1 MKKTI
6 RTVIMCMCILA
17 GAWLVSSPSYAQE
30 NHTYQTQIEPRC
42 SGMANSTCNLFFP
55 EYARGVKGDKGVK
68 ASGKLKQY
76 GTLALAQ
83 DGYVYRNILNY
94 YYSGSSY
101 SDGDVVLFSYEE

>member
-1 MKKTI
+1 MLNYISK
-6 RTVIMCMCILA
+6 
-17 GAWLVSSPSYAQE
+17 E
-30 NHTYQTQIEPRC
+30 NLLYVNYQTGLII
-42 SGMANSTCNLFFP
+42 ANTTYGCNLFFP

-83 DGYVYRNILNY
+83 DGYGYRNILNY

>member
-1 MKKTI
+1 MTQGTQNYI
-6 RTVIMCMCILA
+6 E
-17 GAWLVSSPSYAQE
+17 SSNYSTTDSAV
-30 NHTYQTQIEPRC
+30 NAIRC
-42 SGMANSTCNLFFP
+42 SGMANSTCILFFP

-83 DGYVYRNILNY
+83 DGYGYRNILNY